1 MEMLKTYTGAVKVAV
16 LAMSFAMTGCVAT
29 QAKVTG
35 EVEKPAELVKAIEE
49 ITTEPEPKEE
59 LPGFDAFELSS
70 LADNAYNR
78 EDWALAEKY
87 YRRLISQVPQDA
99 YGYFRLGNVLMQY
112 AKVDG
117 AINAY
122 NQAIKREPTHIR
134 ALKNRSLAYLLSAE
148 INLES
153 TVKILKEQNDSAS
166 DGYLIALGNLQRLN
180 VMPLNETVS
189 PVEGLYLD
197 RPDSQVQL
205 QEITQEL

>member
-1 MEMLKTYTGAVKVAV
+1 MEMLKTYTGAVKVVV

-49 ITTEPEPKEE
+49 ITTEPESKEE

-180 VMPLNETVS
+180 AMPLNETVS

-205 QEITQEL
+205 QEITREL